1 MPFLPTI
8 GLLLTPIHPYLLAA
22 EGEVNITKLDTLNHQ
37 KNSW

>member
-1 MPFLPTI
+1 MAFLPGI
-8 GLLLTPIHPYLLAA
+8 RSLLHPIHPYLLAA